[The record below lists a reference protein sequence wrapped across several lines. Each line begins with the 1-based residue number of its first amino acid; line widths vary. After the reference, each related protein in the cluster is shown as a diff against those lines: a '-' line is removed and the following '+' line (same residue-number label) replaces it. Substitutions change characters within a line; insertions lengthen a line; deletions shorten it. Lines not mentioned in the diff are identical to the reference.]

1 MNIRLRPRRSAR
13 RPPSSRKPPNV
24 SVYAFTTHD
33 RSSREKC
40 RWAPIDGSA
49 TFTIDASITTTNCVI
64 ANSIRARFLPRCEL
78 RSAVALRVRE
88 ARGPTVVSPYWVS
101 VVLMRVLSESNG
113 GIHPEAELRFPLLIA
128 AYGAKIPFVKVMSI
142 DQRTIRA
149 DARRNRERIMSSGR
163 ELFARDGPEAQM
175 DEIAAHAGVGIGT
188 VYRHFPTKEA
198 LLTEMVRVRFQEFAA
213 IATLAEDTV
222 DPRDALE
229 TVMRRSA
236 EAVEGDIGFQLAMMG
251 SNELEW
257 EGIEEQKAA
266 LAEVVTRIIGR
277 AVGAGVV
284 RDDFTFEDFGMV
296 MCGITS
302 TMYYKPGSADWRR
315 HLEILLHG
323 LLNPVGDFEPQST

>member
-1 MNIRLRPRRSAR
+1 
-13 RPPSSRKPPNV
+13 
-24 SVYAFTTHD
+24 
-33 RSSREKC
+33 
-40 RWAPIDGSA
+40 
-49 TFTIDASITTTNCVI
+49 
-64 ANSIRARFLPRCEL
+64 
-78 RSAVALRVRE
+78 
-88 ARGPTVVSPYWVS
+88 
-101 VVLMRVLSESNG
+101 
-113 GIHPEAELRFPLLIA
+113 
-128 AYGAKIPFVKVMSI
+128 MSI
-142 DQRTIRA
+142 DQRTLRA
-149 DARRNRERIMSSGR
+149 DARRNRERILASGR

-213 IATLAEDTV
+213 IATHAEDTV

-236 EAVEGDIGFQLAMMG
+236 EAVEGDMGFQLAMMG
-251 SNELEW
+251 SNQLEW

-266 LAEVVTRIIGR
+266 LAAVITRIIRR
-277 AVGAGVV
+277 AVSAGVV

-315 HLEILLHG
+315 HLAIILHG
-323 LLNPVGDFEPQST
+323 LGAPAGDVEPQIA

>member
-1 MNIRLRPRRSAR
+1 MP
-13 RPPSSRKPPNV
+13 
-24 SVYAFTTHD
+24 
-33 RSSREKC
+33 E
-40 RWAPIDGSA
+40 
-49 TFTIDASITTTNCVI
+49 
-64 ANSIRARFLPRCEL
+64 
-78 RSAVALRVRE
+78 
-88 ARGPTVVSPYWVS
+88 
-101 VVLMRVLSESNG
+101 
-113 GIHPEAELRFPLLIA
+113 IHPEAELRFLLLIA
-128 AYGAKIPFVKVMSI
+128 AYGAKIPFVKVMST

-163 ELFARDGPEAQM
+163 ELFAREGPEAQM

-236 EAVEGDIGFQLAMMG
+236 EAVEGDMGFQLAMMG
-251 SNELEW
+251 SNQLEW
-257 EGIEEQKAA
+257 EGIEEQKAV
-266 LAEVVTRIIGR
+266 LAEVLTRVIRR
-277 AVGAGVV
+277 AIDAGVA

-315 HLEILLHG
+315 HLAIILDG
-323 LLNPVGDFEPQST
+323 VRTPVRDVEPQSA

>member
-1 MNIRLRPRRSAR
+1 
-13 RPPSSRKPPNV
+13 
-24 SVYAFTTHD
+24 
-33 RSSREKC
+33 
-40 RWAPIDGSA
+40 
-49 TFTIDASITTTNCVI
+49 
-64 ANSIRARFLPRCEL
+64 
-78 RSAVALRVRE
+78 
-88 ARGPTVVSPYWVS
+88 
-101 VVLMRVLSESNG
+101 
-113 GIHPEAELRFPLLIA
+113 
-128 AYGAKIPFVKVMSI
+128 MST
-142 DQRTIRA
+142 DQRTLRA
-149 DARRNRERIMSSGR
+149 DARRNRERIMSAGR

-236 EAVEGDIGFQLAMMG
+236 EAVEGDMGFQLAMMG
-251 SNELEW
+251 SDQLEW
-257 EGIEEQKAA
+257 EGIEEQKAV
-266 LAEVVTRIIGR
+266 LAAVLTRIIRR
-277 AVGAGVV
+277 AASAGVV

-315 HLEILLHG
+315 HLAIILHG
-323 LLNPVGDFEPQST
+323 VRAPVRDVEPQSA